1 MPAPGTSRGVGIV
14 RFKNGVGLLK
24 VSLLRNAQMW
34 GGLVWLAFGLFVA
47 YQGYELGLGVA
58 REPGSGFAIFWLGLL
73 TAAFAATIVYG
84 ALKDGSED
92 IATLWRDTRWGKV
105 LLIVVLL
112 LIFGYLFEWI
122 GFVLC
127 SLALLLVLMRLVDP
141 VPWPTA
147 LIVSVGATFGIWYV
161 LNKLLLIQLPNGL
174 LAPWL
179 G

>member
-1 MPAPGTSRGVGIV
+1 
-14 RFKNGVGLLK
+14 
-24 VSLLRNAQMW
+24 MW
-34 GGLVWLAFGLFVA
+34 GGLVWLAFGLFIA
-47 YQGYELGLGVA
+47 YQGYELGLGQT
-58 REPGSGFAIFWLGLL
+58 REPGSGFAIFWLGLM
-73 TAAFAATIVYG
+73 ATGFSLSIIFS

-92 IATLWRDTRWGKV
+92 LASLWHGTRWGKV
-105 LLIVVLL
+105 LLIIVLL
-112 LIFGYLFEWI
+112 LAFGYFFDWI

-127 SLALLLVLMRLVDP
+127 SLTLLLVLMRFVDP

-147 LIVSVGATFGIWYV
+147 LAVAFIGTFGVWYA